1 MIGFIRALDFLIL
14 SMLFLFLL
22 NILAIITNEDIGVF
36 VTVVGATVTIIG
48 YAFIRPIDIQAWCE
62 QEVLNGKVK

>member
-1 MIGFIRALDFLIL
+1 
-14 SMLFLFLL
+14 MLFLFLL